1 MSNTKSLLADFL
13 YAVLAGMA
21 IALGGA
27 VFLALDNKILG
38 ALFFTVGL
46 FTVCVNGF
54 NLFTGKVGYAPD
66 NHFRPAYLLFLLLVW
81 LGNLAGTWLVASLL
95 SLTRLAVP
103 FAEKAATLC
112 TVKLADG
119 PLSIFI
125 LAVFCNVLMYIAVE
139 GFRSNGHEL
148 GKYLGLFFGVSV
160 FILCGFEH
168 CVANMYYIPIGLFAG
183 AEEVTWRA
191 FLLGNLV
198 PVTLGNLLGGMGFG
212 GLIWLCHRTE
222 DA

>member
-112 TVKLADG
+112 TVKL
-119 PLSIFI
+119 
-125 LAVFCNVLMYIAVE
+125 CNVLMYIAVE

-168 CVANMYYIPIGLFAG
+168 CVANMFYFSMAGLWGQAH
-183 AEEVTWRA
+183 TWVW
-191 FLLGNLV
+191 LLIM
-198 PVTLGNLLGGMGFG
+198 TLGNAVG
-212 GLIWLCHRTE
+212 GLLLPLCRIARDKLKGETN
-222 DA
+222 A

>member
-1 MSNTKSLLADFL
+1 MSNKLGDFI
-13 YAVLAGMA
+13 YAVLAGLA
-21 IALGGA
+21 ISLGGA

-66 NHFRPAYLLFLLLVW
+66 NGFKPAYLGFLLLVW
-81 LGNLAGTWLVASLL
+81 LGNLAGTMLCAALL
-95 SLTRLAVP
+95 ACTRLGPA
-103 FAEKAATLC
+103 FGEKAAGMAAG
-112 TVKLADG
+112 KLADG
-119 PLSIFI
+119 PLSVFI

-168 CVANMYYIPIGLFAG
+168 CVANMFYFSMASFSGGGANLWLSGHTWLWLLLMTAG
-183 AEEVTWRA
+183 NS
-191 FLLGNLV
+191 L
-198 PVTLGNLLGGMGFG
+198 G
-212 GLIWLCHRTE
+212 GLILPLCRIARE
-222 DA
+222 KLQG

>member
-1 MSNTKSLLADFL
+1 MSNAKSLLADFL
-13 YAVLAGMA
+13 YAVLAGLA

-27 VFLALDNKILG
+27 IFLALDNKILG

-81 LGNLAGTWLVASLL
+81 LGNLVGAWLVANLL
-95 SLTRLAVP
+95 SLTRLAGP
-103 FAEKAATLC
+103 FAEKAAGLC
-112 TVKLADG
+112 ATKLADG

-168 CVANMYYIPIGLFAG
+168 CVANMFYFSMAGLWGQAH
-183 AEEVTWRA
+183 TWA
-191 FLLGNLV
+191 WLLLM
-198 PVTLGNLLGGMGFG
+198 TLGNAAGCLL
-212 GLIWLCHRTE
+212 LPLCRIARDKLKGETN
-222 DA
+222 A

>member
-168 CVANMYYIPIGLFAG
+168 CVANMFYFSMAGLWGQAH
-183 AEEVTWRA
+183 TWVW
-191 FLLGNLV
+191 LLIM
-198 PVTLGNLLGGMGFG
+198 TLGNAVGGSDYFNRLGNVLALVLGFG
-212 GLIWLCHRTE
+212 
-222 DA
+222 

>member
-168 CVANMYYIPIGLFAG
+168 CVANMFYFSMAGLWGQAH
-183 AEEVTWRA
+183 TWVW
-191 FLLGNLV
+191 LLIM
-198 PVTLGNLLGGMGFG
+198 TLGNAVGSLL
-212 GLIWLCHRTE
+212 LPLCRIARNKLKGETN
-222 DA
+222 A

>member
-1 MSNTKSLLADFL
+1 MSNAKSLLADFL
-13 YAVLAGMA
+13 YAVLAGLA

-27 VFLALDNKILG
+27 IFLALDNKILG

-81 LGNLAGTWLVASLL
+81 LGNLVGAWLVANLL
-95 SLTRLAVP
+95 SLTRLAGP
-103 FAEKAATLC
+103 FAEKAASLC
-112 TVKLADG
+112 ATKLADG

-168 CVANMYYIPIGLFAG
+168 CVANMFYFSMAGLWGQAH
-183 AEEVTWRA
+183 TWA
-191 FLLGNLV
+191 WLLLL
-198 PVTLGNLLGGMGFG
+198 TLGNAAG
-212 GLIWLCHRTE
+212 GLLLPLCRIARDKLKGETN
-222 DA
+222 A

>member
-95 SLTRLAVP
+95 SLTRLAVL

-168 CVANMYYIPIGLFAG
+168 CVANMFYFSMAGLWGQAH
-183 AEEVTWRA
+183 TWVW
-191 FLLGNLV
+191 LLIM
-198 PVTLGNLLGGMGFG
+198 TLGNAVG
-212 GLIWLCHRTE
+212 GLLLPLCRIARNKLKGETN
-222 DA
+222 A

>member
-168 CVANMYYIPIGLFAG
+168 CVANMFYFSMAGL
-183 AEEVTWRA
+183 
-191 FLLGNLV
+191 
-198 PVTLGNLLGGMGFG
+198 
-212 GLIWLCHRTE
+212 
-222 DA
+222 

>member
-66 NHFRPAYLLFLLLVW
+66 NHFRPAYLLFLLLV
-81 LGNLAGTWLVASLL
+81 
-95 SLTRLAVP
+95 
-103 FAEKAATLC
+103 
-112 TVKLADG
+112 
-119 PLSIFI
+119 
-125 LAVFCNVLMYIAVE
+125 
-139 GFRSNGHEL
+139 
-148 GKYLGLFFGVSV
+148 
-160 FILCGFEH
+160 
-168 CVANMYYIPIGLFAG
+168 
-183 AEEVTWRA
+183 
-191 FLLGNLV
+191 
-198 PVTLGNLLGGMGFG
+198 
-212 GLIWLCHRTE
+212 
-222 DA
+222 

>member
-168 CVANMYYIPIGLFAG
+168 CVANMFYFSMAGLWGQAH
-183 AEEVTWRA
+183 TWVW
-191 FLLGNLV
+191 LLIM
-198 PVTLGNLLGGMGFG
+198 TLGNAVG
-212 GLIWLCHRTE
+212 GLLLQLCRIARNKLKGETN
-222 DA
+222 A

>member
-168 CVANMYYIPIGLFAG
+168 CVANMFYFSMAGLWGQAH
-183 AEEVTWRA
+183 TWVW
-191 FLLGNLV
+191 LLIM
-198 PVTLGNLLGGMGFG
+198 TLGNAVG
-212 GLIWLCHRTE
+212 GLLLPLCRIARNKRKGETN
-222 DA
+222 A